1 MRRFLKL
8 MLRIFFGPPGGGVP
22 CAGGTESKAQV
33 LQEKIRKW
41 EGQAEEYEAMGL
53 AEFARR
59 SRETA
64 HWYRLQL
71 KLLADPTFRRVA

>member
-1 MRRFLKL
+1 
-8 MLRIFFGPPGGGVP
+8 MLRLFFGPPGGDVP
-22 CAGGTESKAQV
+22 FAGGTKSRAQV

-41 EGQAEEYEAMGL
+41 ESQAEEYEAMGL

-64 HWYRLQL
+64 HWYRQELQL
-71 KLLADPTFRRVA
+71 LVDPTLRRVA

>member
-1 MRRFLKL
+1 MMRLL
-8 MLRIFFGPPGGGVP
+8 FGPPRDAVLY
-22 CAGGTESKAQV
+22 AGAAKSKVQV

-41 EGQAEEYEAMGL
+41 ESQAEEYEAMGL

-64 HWYRLQL
+64 HWYRLELQM
-71 KLLADPTFRRVA
+71 LADPTLRRVA